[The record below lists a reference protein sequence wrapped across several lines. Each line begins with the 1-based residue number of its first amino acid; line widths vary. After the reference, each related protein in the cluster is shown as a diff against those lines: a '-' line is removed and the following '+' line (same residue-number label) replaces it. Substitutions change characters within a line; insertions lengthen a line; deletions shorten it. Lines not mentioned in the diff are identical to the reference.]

1 MLRGEPTKTIGDARA
16 GGEKALTVHCL
27 GCYNHAVKTF
37 EELKLWNDMI
47 FVDVPKRRLVCSKC
61 GSRNVFPDRLGIK
74 PDLEKAK
81 TLYQEAQRRSA
92 QGERERLLALRH

>member
-1 MLRGEPTKTIGDARA
+1 MLAETYDPQMLARW
-16 GGEKALTVHCL
+16 GV
-27 GCYNHAVKTF
+27 
-37 EELKLWNDMI
+37 
-47 FVDVPKRRLVCSKC
+47 
-61 GSRNVFPDRLGIK
+61 LGIK